1 MRQAVHWYVV
11 NEDELISSHPKVCI
25 IYNLMKVFDENT
37 KMRKL
42 YVVNTQTEMW
52 KQYFTLVQIHK
63 LVQELCEGLLFAKL
77 LQPLSVERALR
88 SNTKSNLAFRDHC
101 RGQSEVLFLS
111 TSPLDPLPTSFKIRR
126 RVVEELSQNDNQFNS
141 CCWSSVLRKLYQ
153 LLFQLETPAYF
164 ISVCEVF

>member
-1 MRQAVHWYVV
+1 
-11 NEDELISSHPKVCI
+11 
-25 IYNLMKVFDENT
+25 
-37 KMRKL
+37 MRKL
-42 YVVNTQTEMW
+42 YVVNTKTEMW

-111 TSPLDPLPTSFKIRR
+111 TSPLDPLPTSFKIRFAEGQL
-126 RVVEELSQNDNQFNS
+126 VQ
-141 CCWSSVLRKLYQ
+141 Q
-153 LLFQLETPAYF
+153 LLLENSPWEIISAVVASILFQCAKYF
-164 ISVCEVF
+164 KVSSSGGCDKRCTLCYNLKVDHLK

>member
-1 MRQAVHWYVV
+1 MWHWDIV

-25 IYNLMKVFDENT
+25 IYNLTKLFEENP

-42 YVVNTQTEMW
+42 YVVNTKTEMW

-63 LVQELCEGLLFAKL
+63 LVQELCVGLLFAKL
-77 LQPLSVERALR
+77 LKPLSVEPALR

-111 TSPLDPLPTSFKIRR
+111 TSPLDPLHTSLKICR
-126 RVVEELSQNDNQFNS
+126 RVVGEPSQYDN
-141 CCWSSVLRKLYQ
+141 
-153 LLFQLETPAYF
+153 
-164 ISVCEVF
+164 